1 MVRSEE
7 LRIRTIVVV
16 LLAALLVAML
26 ILVGPGSSSARADA
40 TFTVN
45 STGDE
50 NDLDF
55 PAGVFDGT
63 SDGKCDVSSGVAGD
77 QCTLR
82 AAIQEANLTGAPD
95 TIRFGIPASLCNAS
109 TTVCTIS
116 PTSILPDI
124 TQQVSINGYTQAG
137 SSVNTKALG
146 TNAKLTIE
154 LNGTNAGSGSSGL
167 GIFNAQNSLIRGL
180 VINRFAIDGID
191 ITGANATG
199 NRVEGNFLG
208 TDPTGTLDR
217 GNGNEGVFI
226 KDSNSSVIG
235 GTTPDKRNLISG
247 NTLEGISM
255 IPSSANRVEGN
266 LIGTQ
271 RDGLTALGNG
281 TWGVD
286 SVASSNNTIGG
297 ATPASANT
305 IAFNGED
312 GVEPSGGTGNRI
324 LSNSIFSNEGL
335 GIDLFGNDGVTPNDL
350 GDGDSGAN
358 LLQNFPEIT
367 SAKTSRR
374 ATTIV
379 GTLNST
385 PNTTFTLQ
393 FFSSPQPDPS
403 GFGEGQTFKV
413 QKSVS
418 TDNGG
423 DGTFSFKLKR
433 GKKIAVGQFVTATA
447 TDPQGNTSEFS
458 AAVEVVRP

>member
-7 LRIRTIVVV
+7 LRIRT
-16 LLAALLVAML
+16 LAVALPVALAVALVML
-26 ILVGPGSSSARADA
+26 MGFGSSPAHADA

-55 PAGVFDGT
+55 PAGVFDGS

-82 AAIQEANLTGAPD
+82 AAIQEANLTLAPD
-95 TIRFGIPASLCNAS
+95 TIRFGIPGSG
-109 TTVCTIS
+109 VKTIS
-116 PTSILPDI
+116 PNSLLPVI
-124 TQQVSINGYTQAG
+124 TEAVTITGYTQPG
-137 SSVNTKALG
+137 SSVNTSAKG
-146 TNAKLTIE
+146 TNAKLMIE
-154 LNGTNAGSGSSGL
+154 LDGANVDNGSGGGL
-167 GIFNAQNSLIRGL
+167 DIQASNVTVKGL
-180 VINRFAIDGID
+180 VINGFRFIDSIIISPRTVSD
-191 ITGANATG
+191 VAT
-199 NRVEGNFLG
+199 NIRIEGNFLG
-208 TDPTGTLDR
+208 TDPSGTQDV
-217 GNGNEGVFI
+217 GNGDTGVFI
-226 KDSNSSVIG
+226 FSGTSNTVG
-235 GTTPDKRNLISG
+235 GTSLAARNLISG
-247 NTLEGISM
+247 NNSGGVYM
-255 IPSSANRVEGN
+255 QGDAGYGPSSNNVVQGN

-271 RDGLTALGNG
+271 RDGTSALGNG
-281 TWGVD
+281 DNGVT
-286 SVASSNNTIGG
+286 VAGFTS
-297 ATPASANT
+297 P
-305 IAFNGED
+305 D
-312 GVEPSGGTGNRI
+312 TGNRI
-324 LSNSIFSNEGL
+324 LSNSIAFNENL
-335 GIDLFGNDGVTPNDL
+335 GIDLGDNGVTANDNLDPDVGPNL
-350 GDGDSGAN
+350 R
-358 LLQNFPEIT
+358 QNFPEVT
-367 SAKTSRR
+367 SATTTRR

-433 GKKIAVGQFVTATA
+433 GKKIPVGQFVTATA

-458 AAVEVVRP
+458 AAVEVVLP